1 VEEAPATPAERFPV
15 ETRATVDRA
24 IATTGDIINYRV
36 TVNYDAGYD
45 VEIPEPGAEIAGFRI
60 IDVGREE
67 PRPLRDGRI
76 EEERW
81 YQLRADLIGSYVLP
95 PVTVS
100 YRERSEA
107 KREPE
112 SDDSTVP
119 LDSDLESVK
128 TSAIFVEVESVLP
141 TDGQAE
147 DIRDL
152 KPLRRIQPRWPWPW
166 IGVAIA
172 GVLALLGAAL
182 YFLRRARRGLEEPAT
197 PPHERAFELLRALR
211 ETDFEDPEAVRRFY
225 FSISE
230 AIREYVEGR
239 YGLNA
244 TDLTTEEIV
253 SALPTLE
260 KLGGEERGSLRLFLV
275 DTDQVKFADHE
286 PSQPEI
292 EETYERA
299 LDFVET
305 TRPMELEEEVA

>member
-1 VEEAPATPAERFPV
+1 VEEAPAIPAEQSPV

-36 TVNYDAGYD
+36 TVNYDGGYE

-67 PRPLRDGRI
+67 PRALRDGRI

-81 YQLRADLIGSYVLP
+81 YQLRADLVGSYVLP

-100 YRERSEA
+100 YRPRSEGE
-107 KREPE
+107 KEPE
-112 SDDSTVP
+112 SEDSSALVA
-119 LDSDLESVK
+119 SDWETVK

-152 KPLRRIQPRWPWPW
+152 KPLRRVESRRPWTL
-166 IGVAIA
+166 IVIA
-172 GVLALLGAAL
+172 LAVGLSLLGVAL
-182 YFLRRARRGLEEPAT
+182 YFYRRGRLGLEEPAI

-211 ETDFEDPEAVRRFY
+211 ETDFEDPAAVRSFY

-253 SALPTLE
+253 SALPTLDD
-260 KLGGEERGSLRLFLV
+260 LGGTEQGSLRLFLV
-275 DTDQVKFADHE
+275 ETDQVKFADHE

-299 LDFVET
+299 LGFVET
-305 TRPMELEEEVA
+305 TRPLELEEVA